1 MGTDNPVSQEGRKT
15 SPNRSAWIA
24 VGVALGV
31 AAICFAV
38 LALLPPP
45 KKSLLQ
51 DPLRSALTGVA
62 VVGLACPLVI
72 SGRQLKRRFAA
83 SPYYEGGF
91 IAGVLSLF
99 GYVVMAA
106 GLACIGFG
114 LYDAALLFLDTQ

>member
-1 MGTDNPVSQEGRKT
+1 MGTDNLASQGGRKT
-15 SPNRSAWIA
+15 SPNRAAWIA
-24 VGVALGV
+24 VGMTLGV
-31 AAICFAV
+31 AAVCFTV

-51 DPLRSALTGVA
+51 DPLRSILTGVA
-62 VVGLACPLVI
+62 VMGLACPLVI
-72 SGRQLKRRFAA
+72 AGRQLKRRFAA

-99 GYVVMAA
+99 GYVVLSA

-114 LYDAALLFLDTQ
+114 LYDVALLFLDTK